1 MSQTIRD
8 LENTL
13 QWLADNHG
21 KPGVPEYAYVEVG
34 RYKPFHPSIV
44 AAATRR
50 GYRVERLGQSAYA
63 VYPTLAEVA
72 SAHQEPVQADSEALP
87 ALGFSLTLTGTVAPD
102 GEEPDQ
108 RDVAMTASELRHNLH
123 AIVERAMCEGLFT
136 ADTPATVESHEVYVE
151 VFKADEQGSPAP
163 ALEVAAEIESARPL
177 VFGHVDIQS
186 GDRLC
191 RLDDALACVE
201 AAAAGDWM
209 PGIPPRG
216 VKVAWLRT
224 VCETPDGP
232 HDSTVLG
239 ICDSEGVWCEAGR
252 WQADDAL
259 DQIEGEISH
268 WMPYGIPSPRL
279 GVAAYGEKPIAQLRA
294 EVEAGLAE
302 LLRRADE
309 PLAINYGPNVYLEVC
324 PPRQYGERVEVF
336 HREFGWTCVN
346 YTNEGLILDVFG
358 KHDLESLQS
367 YAFDKSELTQ
377 DDDEQDEAAKTVAD
391 VKDWGEESTYQITLT
406 EVDGTATVD
415 HVRTDSTWGAELICR
430 TRYPGCQIADI
441 ERLD

>member
-50 GYRVERLGQSAYA
+50 GYRIEHLGQSCYA
-63 VYPTLAEVA
+63 VYPKLAEA
-72 SAHQEPVQADSEALP
+72 EQAPQEPVQADSELLP
-87 ALGFSLTLTGTVAPD
+87 PLGFVLTLTGTVAPD
-102 GEEPDQ
+102 GEEPGQ
-108 RDVAMTASELRHNLH
+108 RDAAMTANELRHNLH
-123 AIVERAMCEGLFT
+123 AIIAGAMSEGMLT
-136 ADTPATVESHEVYVE
+136 NPTPATLTEHKASVDVFEAGKVY
-151 VFKADEQGSPAP
+151 APAP
-163 ALEVAAEIESARPL
+163 ALDVVSQNAA
-177 VFGHVDIQS
+177 

-191 RLDDALACVE
+191 QLDDALASVE
-201 AAAAGDWM
+201 AAAAGEWM
-209 PGIPPRG
+209 PGQPPRG
-216 VKVAWLRT
+216 VEAAWLR
-224 VCETPDGP
+224 VVEDTPDGALERA
-232 HDSTVLG
+232 VLG
-239 ICDSEGVWCEAGR
+239 LCDPDGVWCQAGR
-252 WQADDAL
+252 WQADDAT
-259 DQIEGEISH
+259 DQVEGEITH
-268 WMPYGIPSPRL
+268 WMPYSIPSPRL

-324 PPRQYGERVEVF
+324 PPRQYGERVEVC
-336 HREFGWTCVN
+336 HREFGWTCVD
-346 YTNEGLILDVFG
+346 YTRDGLEIDVFG
-358 KHDLESLQS
+358 QNEIESRRG

-377 DDDEQDEAAKTVAD
+377 GDDEQDEQDEQDEAAKTVAD

-406 EVDGTATVD
+406 EADGTATVD
-415 HVRTDSTWGAELICR
+415 HVRTDSAWGAELICR

>member
-72 SAHQEPVQADSEALP
+72 SAHQEPGQADSEALP

-108 RDVAMTASELRHNLH
+108 RDVAMTANELRHNLH
-123 AIVERAMCEGLFT
+123 AIIAWAMSEGMLT
-136 ADTPATVESHEVYVE
+136 NPTPATLTEHEASVDVFEAGKVY
-151 VFKADEQGSPAP
+151 APAP
-163 ALEVAAEIESARPL
+163 ALDVVSQNAA
-177 VFGHVDIQS
+177 

-191 RLDDALACVE
+191 RLGDALASVE
-201 AAAAGDWM
+201 AAAAGEWM
-209 PGIPPRG
+209 PGQPPRG
-216 VKVAWLRT
+216 VEAAWLR
-224 VCETPDGP
+224 VVEDTPDGALERA
-232 HDSTVLG
+232 VLG
-239 ICDSEGVWCEAGR
+239 LCDPDGVWCQAGR
-252 WQADDAL
+252 WQADDAT
-259 DQIEGEISH
+259 DQVEGEITH
-268 WMPYGIPSPRL
+268 WMPYSIPSPRL

-430 TRYPGCQIADI
+430 TRYPGCRIADI